1 MQLSHVIAL
10 TAIVLLVVLAAGYAT
25 ADSTELPAAST
36 PAAAPAS

>member
-25 ADSTELPAAST
+25 AELPAAPA
-36 PAAAPAS
+36 PAASATP